1 MFEKAVDDVDADDLL
16 EFALGELNITK
27 DELEKKYKRS
37 RIDKQEL
44 EDMVRRCSDFKSYCN
59 GKKCSECDV
68 RKFKDR
74 NGLDQLTIDC
84 LLVYEFLFDEK

>member
-1 MFEKAVDDVDADDLL
+1 MFEKTVDEVNADDLL
-16 EFALGELNITK
+16 EFALGELNMTK
-27 DELEKKYKRS
+27 DELED
-37 RIDKQEL
+37 I
-44 EDMVRRCSDFKSYCN
+44 VRRCSDFESYCN

-74 NGLDQLTIDC
+74 NGLDKLTRDC

>member
-1 MFEKAVDDVDADDLL
+1 MFEKTVDEVNADDLL
-16 EFALGELNITK
+16 EFALGELNMTK
-27 DELEKKYKRS
+27 DELEEKYKRS

-44 EDMVRRCSDFKSYCN
+44 EDIVRRCSDFESYCN
-59 GKKCSECDV
+59 GKKCSECHV

-74 NGLDQLTIDC
+74 NGLDKLTRDC